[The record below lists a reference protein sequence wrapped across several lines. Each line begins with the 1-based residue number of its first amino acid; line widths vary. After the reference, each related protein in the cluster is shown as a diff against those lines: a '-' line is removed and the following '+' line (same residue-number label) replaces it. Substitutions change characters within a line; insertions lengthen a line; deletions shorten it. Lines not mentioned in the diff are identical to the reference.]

1 MGSPAAANAAEKG
14 FAASALVP
22 APFPDAATNMDMS
35 MAIVAGSAAGA
46 GAGAGAALIPS
57 IAANVLYAG
66 AGTFEGTIQ
75 GMWNDGAAGT
85 DSARFLGLLDIDA
98 PASAVSPGASRRACT
113 NATRDA
119 NVAHGSAPKTAGA
132 PFWSTYAI
140 CSALG
145 SYLPPRRPR
154 GADEVRERDVQGV
167 EIVDRAEVDFS
178 SRGRAA
184 ARPRGRGHELDVALH
199 HPRRAA
205 RRLRGGRRR
214 RGRGG

>member
-57 IAANVLYAG
+57 IAANGLYAG

-85 DSARFLGLLDIDA
+85 DSAGFLGLLDIDA

-145 SYLPPRRPR
+145 SYLPP
-154 GADEVRERDVQGV
+154 A
-167 EIVDRAEVDFS
+167 
-178 SRGRAA
+178 GRAA
-184 ARPRGRGHELDVALH
+184 PTRSASVTCRASKLSIALRLIF
-199 HPRRAA
+199 RRADA
-205 RRLRGGRRR
+205 PRPEAQLSGGRCAA
-214 RGRGG
+214 